1 MKRWLVFLLAALCA
15 LQPLFGAAAAG
26 TVVTAVVPS
35 EHTVTVS
42 CGRHGCVSAGG
53 KAYTGTFTLTVPRLG
68 SLTLTAYPDEGY
80 ALSHLTVQESAGVR
94 VRGKT
99 VTLTA
104 VSEDKTISIGFA
116 LSPEDGDWAAALLQ
130 ERYLGADG
138 GADGL
143 SVVVD
148 ELYQPWDYA
157 FMPIPAKDAS
167 AAGTLLFG
175 ALPDGGGLPA
185 RRSLSLSVAR
195 LSRLGQNSQT
205 LIFENGD
212 AAVRLS
218 LSDLLTGA
226 VPKLIAS
233 VLSGE
238 RELTEDALAVSWND
252 QPEAELD
259 FEACA
264 GVQVEVRLTP
274 AALADGETAYEAGV
288 WLRRGDQELNV
299 SALLPSM
306 TVCLLPDD
314 SLSEDDRADYLNAH
328 AVALLDDADN
338 ASPLETV
345 LARLPDETASET
357 TERFTVTYAGKPPV
371 PDVQYDMSA
380 SVRGFVR
387 WALAASYAGEGR
399 YRSLSLR

>member
-35 EHTVTVS
+35 EHTVTIS
-42 CGRHGCVSAGG
+42 CGQNGCVYAGG

-99 VTLTA
+99 VTMTA

-116 LSPEDGDWAAALLQ
+116 LSSEDDDWAETLLQ
-130 ERYLGADG
+130 ERYLGTDG
-138 GADGL
+138 GSGGL

-148 ELYQPWDYA
+148 ELYQPRNYT

-167 AAGTLLFG
+167 DAGTLLFD
-175 ALPDGGGLPA
+175 ALADDSGLPV
-185 RRSLSLSVAR
+185 RRSLILSVAR

-226 VPKLIAS
+226 VPQLIAS

-238 RELTEDALAVSWND
+238 CELTEDALAISWND

-259 FEACA
+259 LESCT

-274 AALADGETAYEAGV
+274 AALADGETAHEAGI

-306 TVCLLPDD
+306 TVCLLLDD
-314 SLSEDDRADYLNAH
+314 SLSEEDRADSLSTH
-328 AVALLDDADN
+328 AVALLDNADN
-338 ASPLETV
+338 AAPQETI
-345 LARLPDETASET
+345 LARLPDETAEDT
-357 TERFTVTYAGKPPV
+357 TERFEVTYADASSV
-371 PDVQYDMSA
+371 PDVQYDL
-380 SVRGFVR
+380 SVPVRDCVR
-387 WALAASYAGEGR
+387 WALASLYAGEGR
-399 YRSLSLR
+399 YCVLSLH